1 MPKSLKRRE
10 TRDERRENFNT
21 TIMELSYKEAIT
33 EIETILR
40 SLREEQNSVD
50 TLAERVARATE
61 LIAYCR
67 TKLRKAEA
75 DVNKV
80 LEE

>member
-1 MPKSLKRRE
+1 
-10 TRDERRENFNT
+10 
-21 TIMELSYKEAIT
+21 MELSYKDAIT
-33 EIETILR
+33 EIEAILR

-61 LIAYCR
+61 LIALCR
-67 TKLRKAEA
+67 AKLRKAEE
-75 DVNKV
+75 DVAKV

>member
-1 MPKSLKRRE
+1 
-10 TRDERRENFNT
+10 
-21 TIMELSYKEAIT
+21 MEMSYKEAMQ
-33 EIETILR
+33 EIEAILR

-61 LIAYCR
+61 LIALCR
-67 TKLRKAEA
+67 TKLRKAES
-75 DVNKV
+75 DVAKV

>member
-67 TKLRKAEA
+67 TKLRKDEA

>member
-1 MPKSLKRRE
+1 M
-10 TRDERRENFNT
+10 T
-21 TIMELSYKEAIT
+21 YKEAIE
-33 EIETILR
+33 EIEAILR

-61 LIAYCR
+61 LIVLCR
-67 TKLRKAEA
+67 AKLRKAEA
-75 DVNKV
+75 DVAKV

>member
-1 MPKSLKRRE
+1 MK
-10 TRDERRENFNT
+10 
-21 TIMELSYKEAIT
+21 ELSYNEALQ
-33 EIETILR
+33 EINDILR

-67 TKLRKAEA
+67 AKLRKAEE

>member
-1 MPKSLKRRE
+1 
-10 TRDERRENFNT
+10 
-21 TIMELSYKEAIT
+21 MELSYKEAIT

-61 LIAYCR
+61 LIALCR
-67 TKLRKAEA
+67 AKLRKAED
-75 DVNKV
+75 DVAKV

>member
-1 MPKSLKRRE
+1 
-10 TRDERRENFNT
+10 
-21 TIMELSYKEAIT
+21 MELSYKDAIT
-33 EIETILR
+33 EIEAILR

-61 LIAYCR
+61 LIALCR
-67 TKLRKAEA
+67 AKLRKAED
-75 DVNKV
+75 DVAKV

>member
-1 MPKSLKRRE
+1 
-10 TRDERRENFNT
+10 
-21 TIMELSYKEAIT
+21 MELSYKEAIT

-61 LIAYCR
+61 LIALCR
-67 TKLRKAEA
+67 TKLRKAES
-75 DVNKV
+75 DVAKV

>member
-1 MPKSLKRRE
+1 M
-10 TRDERRENFNT
+10 T
-21 TIMELSYKEAIT
+21 YKEAIT
-33 EIETILR
+33 EIEAILH

-61 LIAYCR
+61 LIAHCR
-67 TKLRKAEA
+67 AKLRKAEEE
-75 DVNKV
+75 VNNV

>member
-1 MPKSLKRRE
+1 MANGQWLKA
-10 TRDERRENFNT
+10 N
-21 TIMELSYKEAIT
+21 IMEMSYKEAMQ

-67 TKLRKAEA
+67 AKLRKAEE
-75 DVNKV
+75 DVNKIIDN
-80 LEE
+80 

>member
-21 TIMELSYKEAIT
+21 TIMELSYKEAMQ
-33 EIETILR
+33 EIEAILR

-61 LIAYCR
+61 LIALCR
-67 TKLRKAEA
+67 TKLRKAES
-75 DVNKV
+75 DVAKV

>member
-1 MPKSLKRRE
+1 MSFYFAKKQRTKGL
-10 TRDERRENFNT
+10 TDMT
-21 TIMELSYKEAIT
+21 YKEAIT

-61 LIAYCR
+61 LIAHCR
-67 TKLRKAEA
+67 AKLRKAEA

>member
-1 MPKSLKRRE
+1 M
-10 TRDERRENFNT
+10 T
-21 TIMELSYKEAIT
+21 YKEAIE
-33 EIETILR
+33 EIEAILR

-61 LIAYCR
+61 LIALCR
-67 TKLRKAEA
+67 AKLRKAEE

>member
-1 MPKSLKRRE
+1 
-10 TRDERRENFNT
+10 
-21 TIMELSYKEAIT
+21 MEMSYKDAIT
-33 EIETILR
+33 EIEAILR

-61 LIAYCR
+61 LIALCR
-67 TKLRKAEA
+67 AKLRKAEE

>member
-1 MPKSLKRRE
+1 MA
-10 TRDERRENFNT
+10 ENLD
-21 TIMELSYKEAIT
+21 MSYNEAMQ
-33 EIETILR
+33 EINDILR
-40 SLREEQNSVD
+40 SLRDGQNNVD

-61 LIAYCR
+61 LIALCR

>member
-1 MPKSLKRRE
+1 M
-10 TRDERRENFNT
+10 
-21 TIMELSYKEAIT
+21 SYKEAIT
-33 EIETILR
+33 EIEAILR

-61 LIAYCR
+61 LIAQCR
-67 TKLRKAEA
+67 ETLRKAEA

>member
-1 MPKSLKRRE
+1 
-10 TRDERRENFNT
+10 
-21 TIMELSYKEAIT
+21 MELSYKEALA
-33 EIETILR
+33 EIEAILC

-50 TLAERVARATE
+50 SLAERVARATE

-67 TKLRKAEA
+67 EKLRKAES
-75 DVNKV
+75 DVAKV

>member
-1 MPKSLKRRE
+1 
-10 TRDERRENFNT
+10 
-21 TIMELSYKEAIT
+21 MEMSYKEAMQ
-33 EIETILR
+33 EIEAILR

-61 LIAYCR
+61 LIAHCR
-67 TKLRKAEA
+67 AKLRKSES
-75 DVNKV
+75 DVNKI